1 MFIMNKSLKL
11 YLCKDDAN
19 LLINITI
26 LNERICAKKTKRLS
40 GSPLECACFGSLH
53 NAMWLLFDGRHV
65 SVETD
70 VGKRVALG

>member
-26 LNERICAKKTKRLS
+26 LNERICAKKTK
-40 GSPLECACFGSLH
+40 
-53 NAMWLLFDGRHV
+53 
-65 SVETD
+65 
-70 VGKRVALG
+70 